1 MLTSGPKW
9 LPRKSQKSGEFCM
22 QYGVCI
28 PRIFHL
34 ILQETI
40 YGSISDG
47 GRKTVC
53 ISETALIYALT
64 LMFNVL
70 KRLIAG
76 FSVLCRG
83 WTLYTSQANKISS
96 KFKSPP
102 LSDHDHWTLGAIR
115 AMSDPFPPTSQISNQ
130 TRDKCSLLCRSQK
143 FSCAIWIPEVFSQ
156 TPFSCFVYF

>member
-1 MLTSGPKW
+1 MQTVSAWVPIVHCDW
-9 LPRKSQKSGEFCM
+9 IYWQKCWHQVLNGCQERVRRVDSFVW
-22 QYGVCI
+22 YGVCI

-70 KRLIAG
+70 KSLIAG
-76 FSVLCRG
+76 YSVLCRG

-115 AMSDPFPPTSQISNQ
+115 AMSDPFPPTSQILNQ
-130 TRDKCSLLCRSQK
+130 TRYKCSLLCFGQS
-143 FSCAIWIPEVFSQ
+143 
-156 TPFSCFVYF
+156 

>member
-1 MLTSGPKW
+1 MQTVSAWVPIVHCDW
-9 LPRKSQKSGEFCM
+9 IYWQKCWHQVLNGCQERVIEEWRVLYIVWCVYSC
-22 QYGVCI
+22 
-28 PRIFHL
+28 IFHL

-70 KRLIAG
+70 KSLIAG
-76 FSVLCRG
+76 YSVLCRG

-115 AMSDPFPPTSQISNQ
+115 AMSDPFPPTSQILYQ
-130 TRDKCSLLCRSQK
+130 KRDKCSLLC
-143 FSCAIWIPEVFSQ
+143 FSQ
-156 TPFSCFVYF
+156 S

>member
-1 MLTSGPKW
+1 M
-9 LPRKSQKSGEFCM
+9 
-22 QYGVCI
+22 CI
-28 PRIFHL
+28 PCIFHL

-40 YGSISDG
+40 YCSISDG

-70 KRLIAG
+70 KSLIAQYSLSRI
-76 FSVLCRG
+76 FCTLCRC

-96 KFKSPP
+96 KFKSLP

-115 AMSDPFPPTSQISNQ
+115 AMSDPFPPTSQILNQ
-130 TRDKCSLLCRSQK
+130 TRERCSLLCWSLL
-143 FSCAIWIPEVFSQ
+143 EVILCQ
-156 TPFSCFVYF
+156 LDP